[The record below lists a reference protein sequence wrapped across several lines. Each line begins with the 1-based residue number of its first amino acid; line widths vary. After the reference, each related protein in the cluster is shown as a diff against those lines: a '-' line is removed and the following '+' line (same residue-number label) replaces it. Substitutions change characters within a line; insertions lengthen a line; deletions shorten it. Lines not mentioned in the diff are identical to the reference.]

1 MMENSPVVYT
11 DKGICVYRCA
21 CVCNMCIDR
30 HACGKVCM
38 CVCTRRC
45 VCQVCVHSYGYGC
58 VFVCNVSLD
67 RCEYG
72 CV

>member
-1 MMENSPVVYT
+1 MCIQIRVFVFI
-11 DKGICVYRCA
+11 GVHVFVICVYTGMHAEKYAYVCA
-21 CVCNMCIDR
+21 HIGV
-30 HACGKVCM
+30 
-38 CVCTRRC
+38 C